1 MKYLVFFITLL
12 IIILPTAALAQGFT
26 TATPFSGTA
35 SGDLIDAITTIV
47 NTLLSLVA
55 IAAVIVIIFG
65 TVSAASA
72 GDQEDIAL
80 RAKNNI
86 IYALLG
92 LIIVALSAVIVNFI
106 IVPL

>member
-1 MKYLVFFITLL
+1 MKYLILFITLL
-12 IIILPTAALAQGFT
+12 ILILPGPALAQGFT
-26 TATPFSGTA
+26 LATPFSGTA
-35 SGDLIDAITTIV
+35 GGNLIDVITTIV

-65 TVSAASA
+65 TVSAALA
-72 GDQEDIAL
+72 GDQEDIVL

-106 IVPL
+106 IAPL